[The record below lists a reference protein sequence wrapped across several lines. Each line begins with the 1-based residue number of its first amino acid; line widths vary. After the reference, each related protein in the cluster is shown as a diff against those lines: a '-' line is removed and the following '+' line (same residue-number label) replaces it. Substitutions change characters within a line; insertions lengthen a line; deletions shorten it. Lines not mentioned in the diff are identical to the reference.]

1 MNKII
6 ISFFFVL
13 IFNINLFNY
22 AYSQTIDNN
31 EISFIYA
38 VSVVRNSDG
47 DLVSYLETSRIKI
60 VDPEMLNNILD
71 YEVNFGGKNV
81 VITEFNGVQHE
92 WIKFSRPQTFNENTV
107 RSTTALGDIIDGQPK
122 LAAIFTHD
130 GYSIAIGDE
139 LTIMWT
145 VARPIE

>member
-6 ISFFFVL
+6 ISFFLVL

-47 DLVSYLETSRIKI
+47 VLVSYLETSRIKI

-71 YEVNFGGKNV
+71 YEVNFGGKM
-81 VITEFNGVQHE
+81 
-92 WIKFSRPQTFNENTV
+92 S
-107 RSTTALGDIIDGQPK
+107 L
-122 LAAIFTHD
+122 
-130 GYSIAIGDE
+130 
-139 LTIMWT
+139 
-145 VARPIE
+145 